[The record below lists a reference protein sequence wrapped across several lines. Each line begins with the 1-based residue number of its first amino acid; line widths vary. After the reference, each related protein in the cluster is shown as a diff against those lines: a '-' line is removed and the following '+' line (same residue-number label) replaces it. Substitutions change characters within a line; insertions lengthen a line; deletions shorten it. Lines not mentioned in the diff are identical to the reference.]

1 MSEWSEKLREADAG
15 RKAFG
20 ENPTNATWVNYV
32 ISRNALDALGCCEN
46 MWVALCSHDILKY
59 EDGTYRIYGETMMV
73 DDGGTIDDMTDMYL
87 ISYCPFCGRKL
98 R

>member
-1 MSEWSEKLREADAG
+1 MSDWNRKLCETDADW
-15 RKAFG
+15 KAY
-20 ENPTNATWVNYV
+20 ERNPTGATWANYV
-32 ISRNALDALGCCEN
+32 ESKTALDALGCCEN

-73 DDGGTIDDMTDMYL
+73 DDGGTIGDMTDMYL